1 MGKENP
7 WKDPPACATIIGVKE
22 KGGITMKRDL
32 ALLFLVLLIALCA
45 LTGCSKDALVAGYSQ
60 GLAWI
65 GDLPLQSESRLCGER
80 DFGPDHYTGG
90 YRAEYEAETGTEFLF
105 GGTSLEARTD
115 LRVQCEI
122 EPGQGEA
129 RLCLQEPEGDVQVL
143 CEAGET
149 CDETL
154 DLPAGSNYLYMEL
167 NGYTGV
173 AALTVE
179 DAAEEP

>member
-1 MGKENP
+1 
-7 WKDPPACATIIGVKE
+7 
-22 KGGITMKRDL
+22 MKRDL

-65 GDLPLQSESRLCGER
+65 GDLPLPSESRLCGER

-105 GGTSLEARTD
+105 GGTSLEARTG

-129 RLCLQEPEGDVQVL
+129 RLCLQEPEGDA
-143 CEAGET
+143 AGALRGGRNLRRRRWI
-149 CDETL
+149 CP
-154 DLPAGSNYLYMEL
+154 PAANYLYMEL
-167 NGYTGV
+167 NELHGRRR
-173 AALTVE
+173 
-179 DAAEEP
+179 P

>member
-1 MGKENP
+1 MQEMP
-7 WKDPPACATIIGVKE
+7 VY
-22 KGGITMKRDL
+22 
-32 ALLFLVLLIALCA
+32 LF
-45 LTGCSKDALVAGYSQ
+45 TG
-60 GLAWI
+60 
-65 GDLPLQSESRLCGER
+65 
-80 DFGPDHYTGG
+80 F
-90 YRAEYEAETGTEFLF
+90 
-105 GGTSLEARTD
+105 LEAGKTSFIKETLADKRFHSGQRT
-115 LRVQCEI
+115 L
-122 EPGQGEA
+122 
-129 RLCLQEPEGDVQVL
+129 LLL

>member
-1 MGKENP
+1 MPGSGIFRCSRRA
-7 WKDPPACATIIGVKE
+7 ACAASATS
-22 KGGITMKRDL
+22 
-32 ALLFLVLLIALCA
+32 A
-45 LTGCSKDALVAGYSQ
+45 
-60 GLAWI
+60 
-65 GDLPLQSESRLCGER
+65 
-80 DFGPDHYTGG
+80 HYTGG

-105 GGTSLEARTD
+105 GGTSLEARTG

-122 EPGQGEA
+122 EAGQGEA

>member
-1 MGKENP
+1 M
-7 WKDPPACATIIGVKE
+7 
-22 KGGITMKRDL
+22 
-32 ALLFLVLLIALCA
+32 
-45 LTGCSKDALVAGYSQ
+45 
-60 GLAWI
+60 
-65 GDLPLQSESRLCGER
+65 
-80 DFGPDHYTGG
+80 
-90 YRAEYEAETGTEFLF
+90 
-105 GGTSLEARTD
+105 
-115 LRVQCEI
+115 
-122 EPGQGEA
+122 
-129 RLCLQEPEGDVQVL
+129 QVL

>member
-1 MGKENP
+1 MERS
-7 WKDPPACATIIGVKE
+7 A
-22 KGGITMKRDL
+22 
-32 ALLFLVLLIALCA
+32 
-45 LTGCSKDALVAGYSQ
+45 
-60 GLAWI
+60 
-65 GDLPLQSESRLCGER
+65 RLCGER

-105 GGTSLEARTD
+105 GGTSLEARTG

>member
-1 MGKENP
+1 
-7 WKDPPACATIIGVKE
+7 
-22 KGGITMKRDL
+22 MKRDL

-105 GGTSLEARTD
+105 GGTSLEAR
-115 LRVQCEI
+115 
-122 EPGQGEA
+122 
-129 RLCLQEPEGDVQVL
+129 LCLQEPEGDVQVL